1 MSRKNNTNK
10 PFFRLLN
17 YARPFHRFWPGFLI
31 FSILSVVFSVA
42 NYALIDPLLTL
53 LFQRPDAAEVTNELA
68 TLESGLSSFELSLDW
83 VKNAFQYYLD
93 RTFLNNGPMKA
104 LLFVCFVLVGA
115 SLIANVTRYFSQAIL
130 VRMRTHIMQGI
141 RSDLFRKV
149 STMDISFYHTRQK
162 GDILSR
168 VSNDVTEVQNG
179 VADSFPILFREP
191 LQIIGFLVGLFIMSP
206 KLTVVTL
213 FTVPLSALVIGRLV
227 RKLKRKASTTQ
238 KLMGRIV
245 GHFDEAISGL
255 RIIKAFNAQKY
266 VSKNFEATNAA
277 HRRSSL
283 NMFYRQAMAHPLS
296 EFLGI
301 AIGAAVLFY
310 GGWLQINGELG
321 MDMPKFVVY
330 IAFYWRVLEPAK
342 NISNAYASIQRGMV
356 SGERLFTILDAENKI
371 CDKKDAVVL
380 EKFSDGIEYRNVDF
394 TYDGAVQVLKNVN
407 VKIPKGRL
415 IALVGPSGAGKST
428 FADLLPRFYD
438 VTGGQIMIDGRDIR
452 DYTLDSLTRQMGIVT
467 QESILFN
474 DTVYNNIVFGM
485 ENVSKKDVIE
495 AAKIANAYDFIM
507 QLPEKFETN
516 IGDRGEN
523 LSGGQRQRIAIA
535 RAVLKNPPILIL
547 DEATSALDTESEK
560 LVQEALGKLMK
571 NRTSIVIAHRLS
583 TIKDADDIVVLKDGC
598 VAEEGNHDELL
609 AADGIYAKLCAL
621 QVLDK

>member
-1 MSRKNNTNK
+1 MAKR
-10 PFFRLLN
+10 PFFRLLD

-31 FSILSVVFSVA
+31 FSVLSVVFSVA

-53 LFQRPDAAEVTNELA
+53 LFQRPDAAEVTAELA
-68 TLESGLSSFELSLDW
+68 ALETGMSKFEFSLDW
-83 VKNAFQYYLD
+83 VRNVFQYYLD
-93 RTFLNNGPMKA
+93 STFLANGPLRA
-104 LLFVCFVLVGA
+104 LLFVCIVLVGA
-115 SLIANVTRYFSQAIL
+115 SLVANVTRYLSQTIL

-141 RSDLFRKV
+141 RKDLFHKV
-149 STMDISFYHTRQK
+149 STMDVSFYHKQQK

-168 VSNDVTEVQNG
+168 ISNDVTEVQNG

-227 RKLKRKASTTQ
+227 HKLKRKAATTQ

-245 GHFDEAISGL
+245 GHFDEAISGI

-266 VSKNFEATNAA
+266 VERNFESTNVA
-277 HRRSSL
+277 HKKSSR
-283 NMFYRQAMAHPLS
+283 NMFYKQAMAHPLS
-296 EFLGI
+296 EFFGI

-310 GGWLQINGELG
+310 GGWLHINGQLG

-356 SGERLFTILDAENKI
+356 SGERLFTILDAEAKI
-371 CDKKDAVVL
+371 RDAENAVTL
-380 EKFSDGIEYRNVDF
+380 EKFSEGIEYRNVDF
-394 TYDGAVQVLKNVN
+394 SYEGNVQVLKNVS
-407 VKIPKGRL
+407 VKIPKGKL
-415 IALVGPSGAGKST
+415 VALVGPSGAGKST

-438 VTGGQIMIDGRDIR
+438 VTGGQILVDGKDIR
-452 DYTLDSLTRQMGIVT
+452 EYTIDSLTRQMGIVT

-485 ENVSKKDVIE
+485 ENVTQEDVIE
-495 AAKIANAYDFIM
+495 AAKIANAYDFIQ
-507 QLPEKFETN
+507 QLPGKFETN

-535 RAVLKNPPILIL
+535 RAILKNPPILIL

-583 TIKDADDIVVLKDGC
+583 TIRDADDIIVLKDGGI
-598 VAEEGNHDELL
+598 AEEGNHEKLL
-609 AADGIYAKLCAL
+609 ALDGLYAKLCAL
-621 QVLDK
+621 QVLN